1 MSPDD
6 LGRMGAPLSGVVL
19 VLLVDYMR
27 QHQGWGWLR
36 LMAGASGLREVPG
49 LRFAKVMGS
58 GQGGGF
64 SLRPSATH
72 QGVITCFDTWL
83 QARDFMQSA
92 WVSAVRERSRE
103 SWVGIMSVQS
113 ARGHWDQQ
121 AWSPTS
127 ESALVDA
134 PDPIPGPLA
143 VLTRA
148 SIRPAKAMAFWRH
161 APAAQQDLATARGC
175 QLSMGLGEAPLLR
188 QCTFSVWRD
197 AQAMRDYAH
206 QDAHLQA
213 IQAAY
218 KHQFFSESLFVHFRP
233 LFMQGQ
239 SKGLSLDLGDPDWAR
254 SVTP

>member
-1 MSPDD
+1 MSLEDI
-6 LGRMGAPLSGVVL
+6 GRIAPPLSGVVFI
-19 VLLVDYMR
+19 LLVDYLR

-36 LMAGASGLREVPG
+36 LMSGASGLREVPG

-72 QGVITCFDTWL
+72 QGVIASFDTWGH
-83 QARDFMQSA
+83 AREFMQGP
-92 WVSAVRERSRE
+92 WVAGVRERARQ
-103 SWVGIMSVQS
+103 SWLGVMAVHS
-113 ARGHWDQQ
+113 ARGKWDQQ
-121 AWSPTS
+121 EWQPTTPQALEGAPTPRS
-127 ESALVDA
+127 EQ
-134 PDPIPGPLA
+134 LA

-161 APAAQQDLATARGC
+161 APAAQSDLDQADGC
-175 QLSMGLGEAPLLR
+175 ALAMGLGEAPLLR

-197 AQAMRDYAH
+197 GAAMRAYAH
-206 QDAHLQA
+206 HDSHLQA

-233 LFMQGQ
+233 LYMQGAW
-239 SKGLSLDLGDPDWAR
+239 KDHDVCLGEPLTTGGK
-254 SVTP
+254 S